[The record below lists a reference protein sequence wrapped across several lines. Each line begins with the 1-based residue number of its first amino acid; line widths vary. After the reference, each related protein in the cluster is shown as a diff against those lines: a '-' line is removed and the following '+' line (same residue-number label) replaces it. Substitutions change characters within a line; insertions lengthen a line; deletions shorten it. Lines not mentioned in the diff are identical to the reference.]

1 MSHAPADSSEF
12 EALLSPVLER
22 AYGVALRLT
31 RDATDA
37 EDLVQDAAL
46 LAFRGFR
53 TFKRGSNFRA
63 WFLRVMMNAFLS
75 SLRKK
80 RPEREAEPLDEIPNA
95 YIQRQAIDLNQPPQD
110 VARSIIDGLETEDVQ
125 RAVDELPEEFRASAA
140 LYFIED
146 LSYKQIA
153 EILDIPVGTVRSRLH
168 RGRALLQRRL
178 WRLAQDHGL
187 VPAAKGPPQ

>member
-1 MSHAPADSSEF
+1 MAQASGDSSEF
-12 EALLSPVLER
+12 EALLSPVLQR

-31 RDATDA
+31 RNATDA

-53 TFKRGSNFRA
+53 TFDRGSNFRA
-63 WFLRVMMNAFLS
+63 WFLRVLMNTFLS

-95 YIQRQAIDLNQPPQD
+95 YIQRRAIGLKQPPDD
-110 VARSIIDGLETEDVQ
+110 VARSIIEGLETEEVQ
-125 RAVDELPEEFRASAA
+125 RAVDELPAEFRASAA
-140 LYFIED
+140 LYFVED
-146 LSYKQIA
+146 LSYRQIA
-153 EILDIPVGTVRSRLH
+153 DILGIPIGTVRSRLH

-187 VPAAKGPPQ
+187 VPAVQDPPE